1 MTSWNSHSI
10 STEHSMLPMQLFLV
24 GHETDELTS
33 NSEEDGNQ
41 LQARDTVY
49 AVATEAVEVS
59 NLRFRPCASVKSE
72 IEIIAQLPSSVM
84 DSAAF
89 LYKSYPSLGE
99 GS

>member
-1 MTSWNSHSI
+1 M
-10 STEHSMLPMQLFLV
+10 STEHSMSPMPLFLV

-41 LQARDTVY
+41 LQAHDTIY
-49 AVATEAVEVS
+49 AVS
-59 NLRFRPCASVKSE
+59 NLRFRPCASLKSE
-72 IEIIAQLPSSVM
+72 IEAIAQLPSPPPSSFLVK

>member
-1 MTSWNSHSI
+1 
-10 STEHSMLPMQLFLV
+10 MLPMPLFIV
-24 GHETDELTS
+24 GRETDELTS

-41 LQARDTVY
+41 LQAHDTIY

-59 NLRFRPCASVKSE
+59 NLQFRPCASVKSE
-72 IEIIAQLPSSVM
+72 IEAIAQLLSPLPSSFLVK